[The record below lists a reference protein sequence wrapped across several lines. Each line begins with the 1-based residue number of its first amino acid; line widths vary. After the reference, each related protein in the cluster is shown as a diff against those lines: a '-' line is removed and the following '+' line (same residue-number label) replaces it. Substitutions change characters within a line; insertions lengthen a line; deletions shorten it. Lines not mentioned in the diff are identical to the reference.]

1 MLDLSVPRTDSPQPG
16 KVETRPRETADW
28 LERLPFAS
36 PIDAAQ
42 QLAMAMYTLNRRPL
56 GADVRLALMA
66 LYRPVVARAA
76 AGLEAMLLESGVPP
90 HQQQRQ
96 TGILLRELHNE
107 HAIGYKQILVTLS
120 GERPNAPPSGRF
132 ADAAACLQAAQHD
145 LQSACYLTYVIVPA
159 GIWGGL
165 HHVYRFIQAN
175 RLENRPGETAPAVNV
190 SYRKA
195 LLLALADPP
204 RMSPLEIMH
213 ARQLIDS
220 FVHHATLGAAPAD
233 ARAGF
238 AIPIDS
244 DAPPHHLAASLPD
257 AGLWLDTDGLC
268 RHLRD
273 TALRLR
279 AGATPSGVGL
289 PSHLDGGLCI
299 ALSKRLAKLWSR
311 GARREFKRHATPGSA
326 VEMVAGVSA
335 IHRLL
340 EQTHNDNAPD
350 TDDVAICDTTL
361 PLPPSINATIWTVV
375 NDSASGS
382 ALSGT
387 PDAPLNLKVG
397 DPVALRPA
405 GRDTDCSLGVIRWVR
420 MRDARHVELGIERL
434 SPHLQP
440 VWVRPLRGQRKVH
453 AEPALFLPG
462 IAALKQGDRLLLPRH
477 IYQTGM
483 DAEVWHPPRQYLLT
497 FGRCLEHTA
506 AYDLVEFNV
515 FVDKPT

>member
-1 MLDLSVPRTDSPQPG
+1 MLDFSVPRTDAPQTA
-16 KVETRPRETADW
+16 KVETRPRETAEW

-42 QLAMAMYTLNRRPL
+42 QLAMALYALNRRPL
-56 GADVRLALMA
+56 VSDARLALMA

-76 AGLEAMLLESGVPP
+76 ASLEALLLESGVPP

-96 TGILLRELHNE
+96 IGILLRELHNE
-107 HAIGYKQILVTLS
+107 HAIGYKQALLALTD
-120 GERPNAPPSGRF
+120 GRPSAPESPRL
-132 ADAAACLQAAQHD
+132 AEPVACLLHALHDAQA
-145 LQSACYLTYVIVPA
+145 ACYLTYVVTPPEL
-159 GIWGGL
+159 WGEI
-165 HHVYRFIQAN
+165 HRAYRFARAN
-175 RLENRPGETAPAVNV
+175 RIADRPGETVPAAETA
-190 SYRKA
+190 YRQA

-204 RMSPLEIMH
+204 RMSPTEIAH
-213 ARQLIDS
+213 AREIVNS
-220 FVHHATLGAAPAD
+220 FVHHTALGPAPAD

-238 AIPIDS
+238 AIPVDG

-273 TALRLR
+273 VALRLR
-279 AGATPSGVGL
+279 AGATPVGVGL
-289 PSHLDGGLCI
+289 PSQLDGGLC
-299 ALSKRLAKLWSR
+299 LTLCKRLAKLWSR
-311 GARREFKRHATPGSA
+311 GARREFKRHAAPGST

-340 EQTHNDNAPD
+340 EQTQQDTPPD
-350 TDDVAICDTTL
+350 ADDVAICDTTL
-361 PLPPSINATIWTVV
+361 LLQPSINTTHWTVV
-375 NDSASGS
+375 NDSASGL

-397 DPVALRPA
+397 DPVALRA
-405 GRDTDCSLGVIRWVR
+405 ADSTAECSLGVIRWVR
-420 MRDARHVELGIERL
+420 MRDSRQVELGIERL
-434 SPHLQP
+434 SPHVQP
-440 VWVRPLRGQRKVH
+440 VWVRPLRGRRKAH

-506 AYDLVEFNV
+506 AFDLVEFNI
-515 FVDKPT
+515 FVDKQP